1 VKNKAIKSFFYYM
14 FLYIAAHNIL
24 EFEALKTDQNKT

>member
-1 VKNKAIKSFFYYM
+1 M